1 MNQMEKQFALI
12 IFSLAT
18 VVRVVTGW
26 TSLLHPE
33 AAWCPDA
40 TGYHELA
47 AALFQGEFPSLF
59 RTPGYPI
66 FLALTGATSGN
77 HVLSALLVQILLDSL
92 TAVLLAAIARRLFE
106 NDAAA
111 LLTGLLYAF
120 CPVMAGLCGFIVSE
134 PLAIFLVVSA
144 IFVMLYHQS
153 TNGLLA
159 QTLLWFAATMV
170 RPSYA
175 LLPLVASFFMVW
187 QPKFSVTIKRQILML
202 GLYFMLTGT
211 WIGFN
216 YTRAGMPSLS
226 SNPDVSFYIY
236 DTAAVRLA
244 ERLSMGG
251 YMRLA
256 LLSPPEFDRQL
267 ELEQIAYASEA
278 QISLPSSA
286 QDLWFTK
293 DDPTQFRALRA
304 EAIKKLEGK
313 WPIIFG
319 IHFTG
324 ALQSLRPKWNSVGW
338 FFRVLDGLR
347 MSLLPLAIVLL
358 LWRRQW
364 WLLAFFAVWAGYAL
378 LPPGP
383 VGAWRFRSLIEPFI
397 CLTLSSALMIVVQ
410 EVLRYAT
417 AINHLN
423 LSLIEEPSPKLSVN
437 KL

>member
-1 MNQMEKQFALI
+1 MNQMKKQFALI
-12 IFSLAT
+12 IFLLAT
-18 VVRVVTGW
+18 VVRILTAW

-47 AALFQGEFPSLF
+47 AALLQGNFPSLF

-66 FLALTGATSGN
+66 FLALTGATSEN
-77 HVLSALLVQILLDSL
+77 HVLSALLVQILLDAL

-120 CPVMAGLCGFIVSE
+120 CPVMAGLCGYIVSE

-153 TNGLLA
+153 TNGVLVQALF
-159 QTLLWFAATMV
+159 WFAATMV

-202 GLYFMLTGT
+202 GLYCMLTGT
-211 WIGFN
+211 WLGFN
-216 YTRAGMPSLS
+216 YARAGMPSLS

-256 LLSPPEFDRQL
+256 LLNPPEFDRQL
-267 ELEQIAYASEA
+267 ELAQIAYASEA
-278 QISLPSSA
+278 QTNLPA
-286 QDLWFTK
+286 PARDLWFTK
-293 DDPTQFRALRA
+293 DDPTQFRTLRA

-319 IHFTG
+319 IHLTG

-347 MSLLPLAIVLL
+347 MLLLPLAVALL

-397 CLTLSSALMIVVQ
+397 CLTLSSALLIIVQ
-410 EVLRYAT
+410 EVLQYAT

-423 LSLIEEPSPKLSVN
+423 LSLIKEPSPKLSVN

>member
-1 MNQMEKQFALI
+1 MNQMKKQFALI

-26 TSLLHPE
+26 TSLRHPE

-47 AALFQGEFPSLF
+47 AALWQGRFPSLF
-59 RTPGYPI
+59 RTPGYPV
-66 FLALTGATSGN
+66 FLALTGATSGD
-77 HVLSALLVQILLDSL
+77 HVVFALLTQILLDSL
-92 TAVLLAAIARRLFE
+92 TAVLLAAIARRFFE
-106 NDAAA
+106 SNAVA

-144 IFVMLYHQS
+144 IFVMLQHQS
-153 TNGLLA
+153 IPGVLA
-159 QTLLWFAATMV
+159 QTGLWYAATMV

-175 LLPLVASFFMVW
+175 LLPLVASFFMVL
-187 QPKFSVTIKRQILML
+187 QPKFSITLKRQIVML
-202 GLYFMLTGT
+202 GLYVVLTGS

-216 YTRAGMPSLS
+216 YARAGMLSLS
-226 SNPDVSFYIY
+226 ANPDVSFYIY

-251 YMRLA
+251 YVRLA
-256 LLSPPEFDRQL
+256 LLNPPEFDRQM
-267 ELEQIAYASEA
+267 EQA
-278 QISLPSSA
+278 QIEYARETQIGLSSSA
-286 QDLWFTK
+286 RDLWFTK

-304 EAIKKLEGK
+304 EAIKKLEGQ
-313 WPIIFG
+313 WPMLFG
-319 IHFTG
+319 IHLTG

-358 LWRRQW
+358 VWRRQW
-364 WLLAFFAVWAGYAL
+364 WFLAFFAIWAAYAL

-397 CLTLSSALMIVVQ
+397 CLTLSSALMIVAR
-410 EVLRYAT
+410 EVLQYAAT
-417 AINHLN
+417 LNHLT
-423 LSLIEEPSPKLSVN
+423 LSPREELSAEAVS
-437 KL
+437 K